1 MADWIPVPHLL
12 DLVDILLVAGFA
24 WLAIRYFRR
33 TRALSALSG
42 LALLAGVY
50 VVARG
55 LELAVTAALLQG
67 FFAVVVIVL
76 VVVFQEDL
84 RRLFEGLGSWR
95 PGRTRSTAPAEP
107 LDLLVRAVSRLATS
121 RTGALIVLPGREPI
135 GRLVEGGVSLGGRV
149 SEPLLLSIF
158 DASSP
163 GHDGACIVRG
173 DRLERFAAH
182 LPLSANHAALGP
194 GGTRHAAALGL
205 AERCD
210 ATVIVVSEERGTVS
224 VARNAAI
231 RVLSRPEDLVGELRA
246 VVEEETGDSG
256 EKRHDSLR
264 DAAIALAAS
273 LLLWMVFVPGSAVT
287 ETTLSVRP
295 AVSNLPSDLE
305 LEAIEPGEVELV
317 VRGLR
322 RDLLLARRVGPSIT
336 IDAYLARFGRRTF
349 SLSEDDVRTSAGVSV
364 VAIEPDKVKL
374 SLRPRSV
381 ETAPE
386 APAAP

>member
-1 MADWIPVPHLL
+1 MTDWIPVPHLL
-12 DLVDILLVAGFA
+12 DLVDMLLVAGFT
-24 WLAIRYFRR
+24 WLAIRYSRR
-33 TRALSALSG
+33 TRALTALSG

-50 VVARG
+50 AVARS
-55 LELAVTAALLQG
+55 LELRVTAALLQG

-84 RRLFEGLGSWR
+84 RRVFEGLGSWR
-95 PGRTRSTAPAEP
+95 PGKRHADAPMDS
-107 LDLLVRAVSRLATS
+107 LDLLARVLSRLAAS

-135 GRLVEGGVSLGGRV
+135 GRHVEGGVALSGRI
-149 SEPLLLSIF
+149 SEPILLSIF

-163 GHDGACIVRG
+163 GHDGACILRG
-173 DRLERFAAH
+173 DRIERFAVH
-182 LPLSANHAALGP
+182 LPLSSNHALLGA

-224 VARNAAI
+224 IARNGTI
-231 RVLSRPEDLVGELRA
+231 RTLPRPEDLAGELRIS
-246 VVEEETGDSG
+246 VEEESDTSP
-256 EKRHDSLR
+256 EKRRDGWR
-264 DAAIALAAS
+264 DAAMAAGAA

-287 ETTLSVRP
+287 DTTLIVRP
-295 AVSNLPSDLE
+295 AVTNLPPDLE
-305 LEAIEPGEVELV
+305 LEAIEPDEVEIV

-322 RDLLLARRVGPSIT
+322 RDLLLAQRIGPSVT

-349 SLSEDDVRTSAGVSV
+349 SLAEDDVRTSSGVSV
-364 VAIEPDKVKL
+364 IAIEPEKVKI

-381 ETAPE
+381 DTAP
-386 APAAP
+386 PPP